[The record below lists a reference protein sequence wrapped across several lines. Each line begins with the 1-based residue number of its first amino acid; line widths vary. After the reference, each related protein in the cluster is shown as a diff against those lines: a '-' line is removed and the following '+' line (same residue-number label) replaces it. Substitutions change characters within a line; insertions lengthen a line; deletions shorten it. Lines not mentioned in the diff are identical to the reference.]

1 MDWVIWKNEI
11 EEMSDDEIKIQKL
24 DKILDIVEKILEFNR
39 QNQEGKGLRILTPDQ
54 MLSTLPTTLA
64 QSKVGSNSEIRQL
77 LYSFHRSKKLAKTIY
92 NNFINTI

>member
-1 MDWVIWKNEI
+1 
-11 EEMSDDEIKIQKL
+11 MSDDEIKIQKL

-64 QSKVGSNSEIRQL
+64 QSKQEVIQ
-77 LYSFHRSKKLAKTIY
+77 K
-92 NNFINTI
+92 